1 MLNPDLPV
9 VGDVR
14 REVVLPVTNFAAS
27 NEASIAGLLG
37 VVGGHVDARVV
48 PEVVNVQMSFKLR
61 DLKMYSKTFSGNGY
75 RYKLVSYLGTISNS
89 LLGSGYYSLGVI
101 SVMSFRI
108 ELTSLMQSSN
118 TILVVQVMDT

>member
-27 NEASIAGLLG
+27 NEASIAGFLG

-61 DLKMYSKTFSGNGY
+61 DLKMYSKT
-75 RYKLVSYLGTISNS
+75 VVIDIGTNW
-89 LLGSGYYSLGVI
+89 
-101 SVMSFRI
+101 
-108 ELTSLMQSSN
+108 
-118 TILVVQVMDT
+118 